1 MWRIV
6 ASLFL
11 CAAAAIASAK
21 TYSVEGMLLRVEE
34 GKQRVVISHRE
45 IPGYMP
51 AMAMPFSV
59 KDRRGL
65 LGLRPGMRVR
75 FELEVKAQ
83 GAIIRSIQPIAIAPL
98 KDAPVLRPSLKM
110 GDEVPDFQLTDQSGE
125 EIRLLSLRDQ
135 PVLLDFIY
143 TRCPL
148 PEVCPRLS
156 ANFAYLQKKFGRQ
169 VQLLSMTLDPTWDK
183 PEVLRDYA
191 KRWRADTQ
199 SWHFL
204 TGTMKQVRNVA
215 AQFGV
220 VYYPEDDALV
230 HSSVVVL
237 IGRDGRMAG
246 IVEGTS
252 YPLRQLVD
260 LVNEQLLGADSKD
273 VEHSKK

>member
-1 MWRIV
+1 MRRLV

-34 GKQRVVISHRE
+34 EKQRVVISHRE

-59 KDRRGL
+59 RDKRDL
-65 LGLRPGMRVR
+65 LRLRPGMRVR
-75 FELEVKAQ
+75 FELQVKAQ
-83 GAIIRSIQPIAIAPL
+83 EAIIRSIKPIAIEPL
-98 KDAPVLRPSLKM
+98 KDVPVLRPSLKM

-125 EIRLLSLRDQ
+125 EIRLSSLRDK

-156 ANFAYLQKKFGRQ
+156 ANFAYLQKKFGSQ
-169 VQLLSMTLDPTWDK
+169 VQLVSLTLDPTWDK

-204 TGTMKQVRNVA
+204 TGTMEQVRNVA

-237 IGRDGRMAG
+237 IGRDGRIAG
-246 IVEGTS
+246 TVEGTS